1 MLKTRVTRV
10 MWACLFLVAF
20 IVNQIYVSSASAQDR
35 EGYFVVATILDVV
48 DGDTATVDVNGKVFS
63 VRMLGIDTPESV
75 HPNKPVQCFGKEAAH
90 RARQI
95 LNNQVVILEFDPS
108 QGLVDKYDR
117 LLAFV
122 WMNEKAMFNS
132 IMIAEGYAFEYT
144 YDKPYKYQR
153 EFREYERIA
162 REQKVGL
169 WSPKTCNGVN
179 ENAVVTTPERS
190 SIAWILATPTAVP
203 LYKVPQSDAASEPCR
218 IGQIKGNRNS
228 MIYHVP
234 GGAYYARTYA
244 NVQCFDTERQAINAG
259 YRASMR

>member
-1 MLKTRVTRV
+1 MFTTRVKHAV
-10 MWACLFLVAF
+10 WACMVLVAF
-20 IVNQIYVSSASAQDR
+20 IVAQIYVSPAKAEDR
-35 EGYFVVATILDVV
+35 EGYFIVATILDVV
-48 DGDTATVDVNGKVFS
+48 DGDTAKVDIEGKVYT

-75 HPNKPVQCFGKEAAH
+75 HPSKPVQCFAKEATH

-95 LNNQVVILEFDPS
+95 LNDQVVILEFDPS
-108 QGLVDKYDR
+108 QGLLDKYDR

-122 WMNEKAMFNS
+122 WMNEKAMYNS

-144 YDKPYKYQR
+144 YNTPYKYQR

-179 ENAVVTTPERS
+179 ENAVASTPATS
-190 SIAWILATPTAVP
+190 SLALIVATPTAKPVYQP
-203 LYKVPQSDAASEPCR
+203 AQYDYASEPCR
-218 IGQIKGNRNS
+218 IGQVKGNRNS

-234 GGAYYARTYA
+234 GGAYYARTYS
-244 NVQCFDTERQAINAG
+244 NVQCFDTERQAIAAG
-259 YRASMR
+259 YRASLR